1 MLYIYTYTYIDAY
14 VNLHVYTYI
23 QAYTNLKQNLSLRN
37 HKNFVHE
44 VLIFLDLSAPSQPP

>member
-37 HKNFVHE
+37 HKNFLHE